1 VRHLPEPERIAMSFL
16 TENVVIWR
24 LFALAVLI
32 VSMVGPWTFDLLNV
46 PAEYPCE
53 PPVVRLYGDFCGYP
67 LSGFET
73 VKWAAGGFFDIF
85 AELLK
90 SNFAARFTEIIFLI
104 GVLAVVLPFFSNLL
118 LIMNRGSRRLQRI
131 SIIVWGI
138 ACLPTLTMFIFQSNR
153 GQFAQF
159 SRLLWGLWL
168 YILIAM
174 GTMIVEV
181 LVLREENKPSMVT

>member
-1 VRHLPEPERIAMSFL
+1 MSFL

-24 LFALAVLI
+24 LFTLAVLI
-32 VSMVGPWTFDLLNV
+32 ISMVGPWTFDLLNV
-46 PAEYPCE
+46 PAAYPCE

-67 LSGFET
+67 MSGFET

-90 SNFAARFTEIIFLI
+90 LHFAARFAEIIFLI
-104 GVLAVVLPFFSNLL
+104 GVLVVVLPFFSNLL

-138 ACLPTLTMFIFQSNR
+138 ACLPTLTLFIFQSNP
-153 GQFAQF
+153 GQFVQF
-159 SRLLWGLWL
+159 FRLLWGLWL
-168 YILIAM
+168 YILTAM
-174 GTMIVEV
+174 GTLIVEL
-181 LVLREENKPSMVT
+181 LVLRAENRPGIVT